1 MATWKQIEQRRETR
15 LWISQVIM
23 PAITFIGTMMAIP
36 EVREAVKTKAKQV
49 KERIEFKW
57 INRKNGV
64 L

>member
-23 PAITFIGTMMAIP
+23 PTITFIGTMMAIP
-36 EVREAVKTKAKQV
+36 EIREAVKAKCKQV
-49 KERIEFKW
+49 KENIEFKW